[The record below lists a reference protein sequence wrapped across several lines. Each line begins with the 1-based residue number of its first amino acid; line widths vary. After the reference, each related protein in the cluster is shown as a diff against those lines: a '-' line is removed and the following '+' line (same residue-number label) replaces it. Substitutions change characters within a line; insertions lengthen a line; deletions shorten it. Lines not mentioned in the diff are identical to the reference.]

1 MFIFQSSFLQ
11 GLLSRNL
18 KYVATL
24 TPDNISSHVVNTV
37 QVYGEEKYLVVSETL
52 FTYNYGITYIAIY
65 MCVCINFKNQ
75 YNLSWWLFRGV
86 VIPCVQLAFAMKTL
100 LLFVQHCI
108 VTYFSHIGELFPRYI
123 YRVISVVAFI
133 CVTLH

>member
-65 MCVCINFKNQ
+65 MCVC
-75 YNLSWWLFRGV
+75 V
-86 VIPCVQLAFAMKTL
+86 
-100 LLFVQHCI
+100 
-108 VTYFSHIGELFPRYI
+108 
-123 YRVISVVAFI
+123 
-133 CVTLH
+133 